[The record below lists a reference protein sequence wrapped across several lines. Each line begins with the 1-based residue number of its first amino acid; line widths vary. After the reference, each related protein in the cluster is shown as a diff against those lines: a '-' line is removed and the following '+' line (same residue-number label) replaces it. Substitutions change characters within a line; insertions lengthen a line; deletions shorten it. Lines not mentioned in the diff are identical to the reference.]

1 MILPLLMSFP
11 KEAAISRDLA
21 WKQHIPAVL
30 IIYQIT

>member
-1 MILPLLMSFP
+1 MILHSLMSFP
-11 KEAAISRDLA
+11 EEAAISTDLA